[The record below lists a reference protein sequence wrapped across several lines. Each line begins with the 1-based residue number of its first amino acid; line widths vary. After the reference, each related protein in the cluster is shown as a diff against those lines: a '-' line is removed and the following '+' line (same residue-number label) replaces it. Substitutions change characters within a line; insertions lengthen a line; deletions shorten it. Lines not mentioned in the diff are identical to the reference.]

1 MDEFEK
7 DKVYLKDQRNGRM
20 YQYESILAK
29 NKNFIAV
36 VPNPSKKEAPKD
48 EAPKENKEP
57 VNETP
62 KNEGSNP
69 QAK

>member
-36 VPNPSKKEAPKD
+36 VPNPSKKESPKN
-48 EAPKENKEP
+48 EVPKENKESTDK
-57 VNETP
+57 TP
-62 KNEGSNP
+62 KNEDSSP